1 MKKFTEKAQDYFNRH
16 PTSDEC
22 HITSDGRVFH
32 NKGSAQG
39 MAGTLDDQ
47 NIESY
52 SRKVFEKEK
61 ADNDSAPSQV
71 EAIIMET
78 FLNANEVDK
87 MKYDDLKKLCKFF
100 EIKTGDQ
107 KAETLIAALTEYKS
121 TLNQQ

>member
-1 MKKFTEKAQDYFNRH
+1 MKKFTEKAQDYFDRH

-32 NKGSAQG
+32 NKGTALG

-52 SRKVFEKEK
+52 SRKVLEKEK
-61 ADNDSAPSQV
+61 AENDSAPSQV
-71 EAIIMET
+71 EEIMMET
-78 FLNANEVDK
+78 FLKANEVDK

-100 EIKTGDQ
+100 EIKTEDQ
-107 KAETLIAALTEYKS
+107 KADTLISALTEYKS

>member
-1 MKKFTEKAQDYFNRH
+1 MKKFTEKAQDYFDRH

-32 NKGSAQG
+32 NIGAAQG

-52 SRKVFEKEK
+52 SRKVLEKEK
-61 ADNDSAPSQV
+61 AESVTDTSIVDAAMM
-71 EAIIMET
+71 EA
-78 FLNANEVDK
+78 FLNVHDVDK
-87 MKYDDLKKLCKFF
+87 MKYDDLKRLCKFF
-100 EIKTGDQ
+100 EIKTEDQ
-107 KAETLIAALTEYKS
+107 KADTLIAALTEYKS